1 MLRTEI
7 SEIIASSRIRGFK
20 LVQGAHR
27 PGRTE
32 RRTARH
38 IFTLDVTLLPGTSQ
52 LRQLISTVRAGAG
65 LPDYSPAAFSKHS
78 IAATRVHL
86 FTQTLVHPDAQP
98 LVRSQVD
105 LPSTPN
111 RHLVD
116 RRSTYSLICTDA
128 CYLIQGYADSPSGLV
143 PQRPRR

>member
-38 IFTLDVTLLPGTSQ
+38 IFTLDVTLLPGTS
-52 LRQLISTVRAGAG
+52 
-65 LPDYSPAAFSKHS
+65 
-78 IAATRVHL
+78 
-86 FTQTLVHPDAQP
+86 
-98 LVRSQVD
+98 
-105 LPSTPN
+105 
-111 RHLVD
+111 
-116 RRSTYSLICTDA
+116 
-128 CYLIQGYADSPSGLV
+128 
-143 PQRPRR
+143 